1 MHRRIFQIFTIC
13 VLFFQIPFLS
23 PQLIADNWPGWRGDG
38 SGISHETGIVKEWN
52 ETENIRWKTEIPG
65 YGHSSP
71 IVWDDFVF
79 LTTAQRVQEAKTQRT
94 VLLIILF
101 SLTSLVIF
109 WSIDTFFHFP
119 RNPFK
124 GFPFARE
131 GKLSRHV
138 SRKLGLFTA
147 YLVSGYGAFLTW
159 NWILKEFSS
168 QLKSFGIN
176 WQLTGSINGAGYI
189 WASIGI
195 IGGVTVLFL
204 SRIIDSTFSTKA
216 SSANEDRSLSLIHAA
231 FMVVVLASFLGVNC
245 GLCFLA
251 LAIYLSAV
259 SSSPVEAAQIAAR
272 TFP

>member
-1 MHRRIFQIFTIC
+1 MHRRILQIFTIC
-13 VLFFQIPFLS
+13 VLFCQFLFFS

-38 SGISHETGIVKEWN
+38 SGISHETGIVREWN

-71 IVWDDFVF
+71 IVWDDFIF
-79 LTTAQRVQEAKTQRT
+79 LTTARRVKEAKTQRA

-124 GFPFARE
+124 GFPFAKE
-131 GKLSRHV
+131 SKLSRHV

-147 YLVSGYGAFLTW
+147 YLLSGYGAFLTW
-159 NWILKEFSS
+159 RWILKEFSS

-176 WQLTGSINGAGYI
+176 WQLTGSTNGSGYI

-195 IGGVTVLFL
+195 ISGVTVLFL
-204 SRIIDSTFSTKA
+204 SRIIDSRFPTKP
-216 SSANEDRSLSLIHAA
+216 SSANEDRSLSLVHAA
-231 FMVVVLASFLGVNC
+231 FMVAVLASFLGVNFMIC
-245 GLCFLA
+245 QLMCFFLIRRIPKSFIK
-251 LAIYLSAV
+251 LRDKV
-259 SSSPVEAAQIAAR
+259 
-272 TFP
+272 